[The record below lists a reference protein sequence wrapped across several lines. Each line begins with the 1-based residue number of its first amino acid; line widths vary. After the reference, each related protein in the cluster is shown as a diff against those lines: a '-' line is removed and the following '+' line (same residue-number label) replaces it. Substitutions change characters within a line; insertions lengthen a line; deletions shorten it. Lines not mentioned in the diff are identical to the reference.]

1 LTASDSDCAE
11 DIEGVV
17 VCDIDDPGDARL
29 DNFRDLNSIDRRPD
43 LPSGKGLVIAEGV
56 LVVQRMLA
64 SPFTPLAFLGTNR
77 RLIELRADL
86 AGNSA
91 PYYRVSAE
99 VMAEAVGFHLNR
111 GVLGAAR
118 REPERSVADVVE
130 GARSVAVLEGVNDH
144 ENLGAVFRNAAGLDV
159 DAVVFG
165 SGCADPLY
173 RRAVRVSMGHAL
185 LVPFARATD
194 WPRELKALQQ
204 NGFRILAMT
213 PAADAKTL
221 PEAMAEVQSERVAI
235 LVGAEGPGLSHA
247 AMKASD
253 LRVRIPM
260 SRGTDSLNVA
270 TAAALA
276 FYERARVG

>member
-1 LTASDSDCAE
+1 MTANNSDCTE
-11 DIEGVV
+11 DIDGVV
-17 VCDIDDPGDARL
+17 VRDVDDPQDARL
-29 DNFRDLNSIDRRPD
+29 DNFRDLNSLDRRPD

-64 SPFTPLAFLGTNR
+64 SPFTPLAFLGTDR
-77 RLIELRADL
+77 RLTELAADL
-86 AGNSA
+86 NGNSA

-99 VMAEAVGFHLNR
+99 VMAEAIGFHLNR
-111 GVLGAAR
+111 GVLAAAR
-118 REPERSVADVVE
+118 RAPERSVADVVE
-130 GARSVAVLEGVNDH
+130 GARTVVVLEGVNDH
-144 ENLGAVFRNAAGLDV
+144 ENLGAIFRNAAGLDV

-185 LVPFARATD
+185 LVPFARAND
-194 WPRELKALQQ
+194 WPTELKTLQQ
-204 NGFRILAMT
+204 SGFRLLAMT
-213 PAADAKTL
+213 PGADSKSL
-221 PEAMAEVQSERVAI
+221 SEAMAEVHGKRVAI
-235 LVGAEGPGLSHA
+235 LVGAEGPGLSYA

>member
-1 LTASDSDCAE
+1 MTTNVFDISDP
-11 DIEGVV
+11 
-17 VCDIDDPGDARL
+17 DDPRL

-64 SPFTPLAFLGTNR
+64 SPFTPLAFLGTDR
-77 RLIELRADL
+77 RLAELRADL
-86 AGNSA
+86 AGNPA
-91 PYYRVSAE
+91 PYYRASAE
-99 VMAEAVGFHLNR
+99 VMAAAVGFHLNR
-111 GVLGAAR
+111 GVLAAAR
-118 REPERSVADVVE
+118 RAPERSVAQVVD
-130 GARSVAVLEGVNDH
+130 GARTVAVLEGVNDH
-144 ENLGAVFRNAAGLDV
+144 ENLGAIFRNAAGLDV

-173 RRAVRVSMGHAL
+173 RRAVRVSMGHAM
-185 LVPFARATD
+185 LVPYARATD
-194 WPRELKALQQ
+194 WPAELNTLHQL
-204 NGFRILAMT
+204 GFRLLAMT
-213 PAADAKTL
+213 PGSDAATL
-221 PEAMAEVQSERVAI
+221 PTAMSAVHDERVAI

-276 FYERARVG
+276 FYERARV